1 MSKEL
6 QLEIITPEKILFNNA
21 IKEVEVPG
29 QKGRLAILRDHAP
42 IISVLV
48 KGNIRVVDTAGSEQN
63 FDCIAGYIECAENKV
78 TILLN
83 S

>member
-6 QLEIITPEKILFNNA
+6 QLEIITPEKVLFNDT
-21 IKEVEVPG
+21 IKTVEVPG
-29 QKGRLAILRDHAP
+29 QKGRFAILRDHAP
-42 IISVLV
+42 IISVLT
-48 KGNIRVVDTAGSEQN
+48 KGNIRVTDATGNEQN
-63 FDCIAGYIECAENKV
+63 FDCMAGYIECAENKV